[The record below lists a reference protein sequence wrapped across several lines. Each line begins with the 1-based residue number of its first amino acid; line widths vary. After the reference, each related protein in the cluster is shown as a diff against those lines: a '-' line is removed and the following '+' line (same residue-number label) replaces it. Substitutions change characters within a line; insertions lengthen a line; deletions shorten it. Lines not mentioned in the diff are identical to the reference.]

1 MNYSLLID
9 QYMKEFF
16 LFLNTEMGN
25 QTLQYRYAMNRPDF
39 WRDYLLATIE
49 RYMLNNNQEA
59 NFTISA

>member
-1 MNYSLLID
+1 
-9 QYMKEFF
+9 MKEFF

-59 NFTISA
+59 NFTISAS